1 MKLPREMRTGTLHR
15 WMKFNAVGAMGFL
28 VQTAVLQALA
38 VGWGVNY
45 LVATALAVET
55 AVLHNFFWHEWF
67 TWPDRGKRTKGG
79 TAKRLFVFHAT
90 TGIVS
95 IGGNVLLMVLLVG
108 WAHAPL
114 LLGNLAAMG
123 GCAAVNF
130 LVNDRVVFREEG
142 ANERIAGEM

>member
-1 MKLPREMRTGTLHR
+1 
-15 WMKFNAVGAMGFL
+15 MGFL

-67 TWPDRGKRTKGG
+67 TWPDRRKRTKGG
-79 TAKRLFVFHAT
+79 TVKRLFVFHAT

-130 LVNDRVVFREEG
+130 LVNDRVVFREGG